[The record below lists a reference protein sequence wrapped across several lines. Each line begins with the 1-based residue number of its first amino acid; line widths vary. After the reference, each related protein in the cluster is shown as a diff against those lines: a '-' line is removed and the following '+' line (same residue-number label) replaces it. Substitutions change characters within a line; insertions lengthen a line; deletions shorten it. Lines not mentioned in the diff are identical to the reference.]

1 MSFGA
6 STLLRIDED
15 RVMEGLRVPPTLDTV
30 QNVTFVLTQ
39 EPGKLKPKDLKAAI
53 ERNRAEKEQ
62 RAEEQKKLRA
72 EGGGAGMLDLRGIL
86 SEERM
91 NSSEG
96 DPFKRQLRE
105 MAFLADVDDVEKL
118 EIEKGF
124 RISED
129 YLGSGMLS
137 QEDIDIVYKQR
148 KAAAL
153 LKKRAA
159 WRSVQSRTHTGLFP
173 PTHPHVKAG
182 TSADISKKILALAN
196 PAKTARTV
204 ALEASAG
211 ISTESSS
218 ALSPPHFDPNRNDIW
233 AKRMNSLRKL
243 ISLVS
248 KWLVRKRVRER
259 MAKVMQTFAENGA
272 HTREEI
278 RTFIESSSAKTSKKG
293 ATAAVSQSLN
303 DLASSSSRA
312 DTSRPANVY
321 SMVLNE
327 PNPALTNR
335 ESNAT
340 ILAAAAER
348 VHQGQSEITADM
360 ARRILFPQCN
370 PSHGGSGNRE
380 VLQAPSTQALIQFDD
395 RTFYQLKVKPEYLTL
410 GESCPLTK
418 YSALDREF
426 ITFTIWCLSQATHRS
441 LCSSPP
447 STSPCF
453 PSRTCASVHRRK
465 AHCDHLQT
473 AMWTR
478 ARCTS
483 G

>member
-1 MSFGA
+1 MDGYLEIAAHTIVFNPFPLTRRFMNRSLTRIFCPQSPTVKMSFGA
-6 STLLRIDED
+6 STLVRIDED

-62 RAEEQKKLRA
+62 RAEEQRLMRA

-91 NSSEG
+91 NSNEG

-129 YLGSGMLS
+129 YLGSSMLS
-137 QEDIDIVYKQR
+137 QEDIDVVYKQR
-148 KAAAL
+148 KTAL
-153 LKKRAA
+153 LHKKRAE
-159 WRSVQSRTHTGLFP
+159 WRSVQARNHTGLIP
-173 PTHPHVKAG
+173 PTHPHIKAG
-182 TSADISKKILALAN
+182 TSAEVSKQILAVVSSG
-196 PAKTARTV
+196 KTALSS
-204 ALEASAG
+204 AAG
-211 ISTESSS
+211 ISTTTTTAVGSS
-218 ALSPPHFDPNRNDIW
+218 AMQPPHFDPNRNDIW

-243 ISLVS
+243 ISFVS
-248 KWLVRKRVRER
+248 KWLIRKRVRER
-259 MAKVMQTFAENGA
+259 MAKVMSTFAENGA

-278 RTFIESSSAKTSKKG
+278 RAYIESSSAKATTKG
-293 ATAAVSQSLN
+293 ATPASTQAQKDNGASTSDAA
-303 DLASSSSRA
+303 
-312 DTSRPANVY
+312 RPANVY
-321 SMVLNE
+321 SMVLAE
-327 PNPALTNR
+327 PNPALLNR
-335 ESNAT
+335 ESNAA

-380 VLQAPSTQALIQFDD
+380 VLPGPNTQALIQFDD
-395 RTFYQLKVKPEYLTL
+395 RTFFQLKVKPDYLTL
-410 GESCPLTK
+410 GK
-418 YSALDREF
+418 Y
-426 ITFTIWCLSQATHRS
+426 C
-441 LCSSPP
+441 
-447 STSPCF
+447 
-453 PSRTCASVHRRK
+453 
-465 AHCDHLQT
+465 
-473 AMWTR
+473 
-478 ARCTS
+478 
-483 G
+483 